1 VGVLVAPLGLA
12 ATTRKAKVGTLV
24 SSTGFRNPALLARIA
39 DTVDET
45 SGGRLILVL
54 GAGWYEPEYRAYGFP
69 LEKPVG
75 HFEEALKIIRPLLG
89 EGQADF
95 SGEYHEALECELRA
109 RSAREGGPPILIGA
123 LAHAL
128 RMLRLTTEHADMWN
142 ARLAFGRS
150 HPDQIPPLRAAG
162 DAACE
167 KAGRNPSTLG
177 RTAGMLVDVGTI
189 MDGRRG
195 TKSPVW
201 VPAGELFG
209 PLQPLEGS
217 PEEVAEG
224 LLGFAREGISHLQVW
239 LAPNTLAGV
248 EALAPVLELL
258 DGNARSAA

>member
-1 VGVLVAPLGLA
+1 
-12 ATTRKAKVGTLV
+12 
-24 SSTGFRNPALLARIA
+24 
-39 DTVDET
+39 VDET

-54 GAGWYEPEYRAYGFP
+54 GAGWYEPEYQAYGFP
-69 LEKPVG
+69 FEKPVG
-75 HFEEALKIIRPLLG
+75 HFEEALKILRLLLG

-95 SGEYHEALECELRA
+95 SGEYHEAFECELRA
-109 RSAREGGPPILIGA
+109 RSARARAPILIGA
-123 LAHAL
+123 LAHAP

-142 ARLAFGRS
+142 AWLVFGRS
-150 HPDQIPPLRAAG
+150 HPDQIPPLRAAV

-167 KAGRNPSTLG
+167 KAGRDPSTLG

-209 PLQPLEGS
+209 PLQPLEGL

-224 LLGFAREGISHLQVW
+224 LLGFAREGISPLQVW

-248 EALAPVLELL
+248 EAFAPVLELL
-258 DGNARSAA
+258 DGNARRAA